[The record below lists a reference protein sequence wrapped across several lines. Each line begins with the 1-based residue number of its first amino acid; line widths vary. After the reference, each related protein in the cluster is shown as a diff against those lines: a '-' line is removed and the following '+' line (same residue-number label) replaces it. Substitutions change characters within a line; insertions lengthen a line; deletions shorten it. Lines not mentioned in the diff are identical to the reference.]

1 MFSPGKYLFVLLLLL
16 LVFTAYNYTLYTT
29 QSDYG
34 TIRLSEKALQ
44 GEKHWRENNCNACH
58 QLYGLGGYL
67 GPDLTNVYSFR
78 KGDGQYLKSMFNSG
92 VKAMPR
98 FDFNE
103 TEKEE
108 LLQFLM
114 EVDQTGTYPNTEAKI
129 NSDGWVRVQYKN
141 QTYEH

>member
-1 MFSPGKYLFVLLLLL
+1 MFSHGKYLLVLLLLL
-16 LVFTAYNYTLYTT
+16 LLFAAYNYTLYTN

-78 KGDGQYLKSMFNSG
+78 KNDGNYLKTMFNSG

-98 FDFNE
+98 FEFNE

-114 EVDQTGTYPNTEAKI
+114 EVDQTGNYPNTEATIKP
-129 NSDGWVRVQYKN
+129 DGWVKVQYKKE
-141 QTYEH
+141 TYEH